1 MLVAKLD
8 GDAARPYLG
17 RVAVGHREAV
27 IARFHPRPRAA
38 SVAVP
43 VTADGDAG
51 EVILVSRRSSI
62 NGHTGLPMD
71 NAGEVVLLG
80 GAAEPGEPAPLA
92 AVRELGE
99 EAGVPAAA
107 DLSDLRYDP
116 YLELG
121 RWCTEGGFRARGF
134 LVRGSGRHLERVA
147 VRRARAG
154 SDRPCCARRRVRRR
168 AADAVA
174 SRRRARARSAAA
186 VRGLVRV
193 ADPRAPRRRRR
204 AGVGA
209 VGSRR
214 PDDREPA
221 CALPHAR
228 RPARG
233 PRPASAL
240 PGAPSRGTGGV
251 LRPRRPRAADASP
264 DGRAARDTRP
274 PVLYAPTL
282 SALLG
287 QPALLVVDA
296 ALPLGGS
303 GKARSLA
310 GTLQGALEARAERD
324 GRSGCTPAQLFEGV
338 TLITASTGSH
348 ARAVVALASWIEQA
362 VGARPPCELFVSADI
377 TAVKLAA
384 LRRAGAVTICRD
396 FNEATGAASAREA
409 ELARAGQ
416 RAVFLPCDPEPRLN
430 VRFGVSGM
438 DGAAGFATLL
448 LDVLAEVRD
457 GWAALGLDGP
467 RLGELRIPTSGPAT
481 WAACTALH
489 RDLTREDADDSTA
502 GATLDA
508 IAAVYDVAAPCLPRA
523 LAAGDPRHRTE
534 VDWPRAIN
542 GLAQPQMAPGAWSLL
557 GGGRATGAPLYAVS
571 GAAAG
576 VAQALTSPSTRASG
590 RSSRAP
596 PPSAHG
602 SCRRRHAA
610 ARRSCRASPDWSPC
624 TRWPGTRTICRD
636 ASRPWRAVPPCRRGR
651 RAHVGREGRSR
662 SSSAARRTRSPPTWS
677 RTSSPRSRMPVT
689 RPVRWDAAFALP
701 PRRRGRRDGRPSP
714 HRAPRSV
721 RERPAAS
728 PGSRRPGVSGTAALI
743 ATVRGLSG
751 CRRRSPAGSP
761 SDSRSRS
768 SSAAATSDRGSR
780 TGAQPPTSTC

>member
-1 MLVAKLD
+1 MTTPWSSRRPPALATLE
-8 GDAARPYLG
+8 GGARVPYLG
-17 RVAVGHREAV
+17 RVAVAEREAV
-27 IARFHPRPRAA
+27 IARFHPRRRAA
-38 SVAVP
+38 GVAVP
-43 VTADGDAG
+43 VTADGDTI
-51 EVILVSRRSSI
+51 VIGRRRSLDR
-62 NGHTGLPMD
+62 NTVFPVAGVLPG
-71 NAGEVVLLG
+71 A
-80 GAAEPGEPAPLA
+80 AAEPGEPAPLA
-92 AVRELGE
+92 ALRALGE
-99 EAGVPAAA
+99 QMGLPAAA

-121 RWCTEGGFRARGF
+121 QWCTEGGFRARGF
-134 LVRGSGRHLERVA
+134 LVRVPADIWSEVRFDEREPAAIGRVA
-147 VRRARAG
+147 LDAVFAAALRMQSHLVALGHARQPLFAGWFESPTLELPDADGGPAWELSGLAGQMIANLRARYRTPDDLRA
-154 SDRPCCARRRVRRR
+154 DLAR
-168 AADAVA
+168 
-174 SRRRARARSAAA
+174 
-186 VRGLVRV
+186 
-193 ADPRAPRRRRR
+193 RRRRR
-204 AGVGA
+204 ARRA
-209 VGSRR
+209 VGPEASCDLVVRAQR
-214 PDDREPA
+214 TRHLMD
-221 CALPHAR
+221 
-228 RPARG
+228 G
-233 PRPASAL
+233 PLAIP
-240 PGAPSRGTGGV
+240 
-251 LRPRRPRAADASP
+251 
-264 DGRAARDTRP
+264 RP
-274 PVLYAPTL
+274 PVLRAPTL

-303 GKARSLA
+303 SKARSLA

-362 VGARPPCELFVSADI
+362 VGARPSCELFVSADI

-467 RLGELRIPTSGPAT
+467 RLGELRIPTSGGAT

-489 RDLTREDADDSTA
+489 RDLTREEADDSTA

-523 LAAGDPRHRTE
+523 LAAGDPRHRTD

-557 GGGRATGAPLYAVS
+557 GEAGAAGAPLYAVS

-576 VAQALTSPSTRASG
+576 VAQALIALDTGLWPELAG
-590 RSSRAP
+590 AAAVGSRLLQETARGGQAFL
-596 PPSAHG
+596 SRLAGLVAAHPLA
-602 SCRRRHAA
+602 RHADDLPRRVA
-610 ARRSCRASPDWSPC
+610 ALASCPAVSQAAEGPRG
-624 TRWPGTRTICRD
+624 PGGAI
-636 ASRPWRAVPPCRRGR
+636 AFVVSGA
-651 RAHVGREGRSR
+651 AHPQ
-662 SSSAARRTRSPPTWS
+662 SAELVEDLIAAFEAAGDP
-677 RTSSPRSRMPVT
+677 SSPLGRC
-689 RPVRWDAAFALP
+689 VRAAAAALP
-701 PRRRGRRDGRPSP
+701 P
-714 HRAPRSV
+714 
-721 RERPAAS
+721 E
-728 PGSRRPGVSGTAALI
+728 
-743 ATVRGLSG
+743 
-751 CRRRSPAGSP
+751 RRSPI
-761 SDSRSRS
+761 
-768 SSAAATSDRGSR
+768 AAA
-780 TGAQPPTSTC
+780 GAGGRP